1 MLIPYVTKLRSRPSI
16 SSPLFGLFVSYLH
29 TSTLFRYA
37 KPVNWNITHSFVR
50 NNPLLSL
57 LERCKS
63 LHQLK
68 QIQGQMVI
76 TGLVDDSFAASR
88 LIAFCALSESRSLE
102 YCMKILYHTQ
112 EPNVFSWNVTMRGHV
127 ESGDI
132 EGALLL
138 YKRMMRCGSLK
149 PDSHT
154 YPLLLK
160 ACSCPSLNCVG
171 LTILGHVLKFG
182 FQIYLFVHNAL
193 ISMLL
198 SYGHLE
204 AAYDMFN
211 KGCVRDLVTWNS
223 IITGFVRRGLAN
235 EAVKLYREMEAEKVK
250 PDEITMIG
258 VVSSCSQLQDLNLG
272 REFHRYIEEHG
283 IELSVPLTNALMDII
298 EPDKVTMVNCLCA
311 CSQLGALDV
320 GIWIHHYIERHNLSL
335 DVAMGTALVDM
346 YAKCGNIAKAVQVFE
361 EIPQRNCLT
370 WTSIICGLALHGNA
384 RDALSYFSKMIHI
397 GLMPDEITFL
407 GVLSACCHGG
417 LVGEG
422 RKYFSQMSSKFN
434 ISPKLKHY
442 SCMVDLLGRAGHLE
456 EAEDL
461 IKNMPMAPDAAVLGA
476 LFFACRVH
484 GNVLIGERTAF
495 RLLEVDPHDSGNY
508 VLLAS
513 MYSEAKMWKEARSAR
528 KMMEDRGVEKTP
540 GCSSIEING
549 IVHGF
554 IVRDASHPLSE
565 RIYECLVSLAKQLEL
580 LGFTSNFPG
589 ELVRAL
595 GVVACPSL
603 LGVPLGHNSSFLHG
617 LHLHLLVLGRP
628 FGVVA
633 QTRQLKKKL
642 RQGVKGVYIS
652 IDVDCLDPAFAPGV
666 SHIEP
671 RGLSFRDVLN
681 ILHNLEGDVVAT
693 DVVEFNPQR
702 DTVDGMTAMV
712 AAKLV
717 RELSAKIAK

>member
-1 MLIPYVTKLRSRPSI
+1 MLISYVTKLRSRPLI
-16 SSPLFGLFVSYLH
+16 SSPLLGLFISYLH

-37 KPVNWNITHSFVR
+37 KPINWNITHSFVR

-68 QIQGQMVI
+68 QIQGQMVLI
-76 TGLVDDSFAASR
+76 GLVDDSFAASR

-102 YCMKILYHTQ
+102 YCMKVLYHTQ

-132 EGALLL
+132 EGAILL
-138 YKRMMRCGSLK
+138 YKRMLRCGSLK

-182 FQIYLFVHNAL
+182 FQFYLFVHNAS

-223 IITGFVRRGLAN
+223 IITGFVRRGLVN

-283 IELSVPLTNALMDII
+283 IELTVPLTNALMDMYVKCGDLLAARFLFDNMAQKSLVSWTTMVLGYSRFGFLDVARELLFKIPEKSVVPWNAIISGCVHAKQSKEALNLFHEMQINSI

-320 GIWIHHYIERHNLSL
+320 GIWIHHYIEKHNLSL

-384 RDALSYFSKMIHI
+384 RDALSYFSKMINI
-397 GLMPDEITFL
+397 GLIPDEITFL

-417 LVGEG
+417 LVEEG

-461 IKNMPMAPDAAVLGA
+461 IKNIPMAPDAAVLGA

-495 RLLEVDPHDSGNY
+495 KLLEVDPQDSGNY

-549 IVHGF
+549 IVHEF

-580 LGFTSNFPG
+580 LGFTSNVPAYG
-589 ELVRAL
+589 DD
-595 GVVACPSL
+595 L
-603 LGVPLGHNSSFLHG
+603 LS
-617 LHLHLLVLGRP
+617 
-628 FGVVA
+628 
-633 QTRQLKKKL
+633 
-642 RQGVKGVYIS
+642 
-652 IDVDCLDPAFAPGV
+652 
-666 SHIEP
+666 
-671 RGLSFRDVLN
+671 
-681 ILHNLEGDVVAT
+681 
-693 DVVEFNPQR
+693 
-702 DTVDGMTAMV
+702 
-712 AAKLV
+712 
-717 RELSAKIAK
+717 